1 MPIRLTVIGGGPGGY
16 TAAFAAARAGMS
28 VTLVESGNLG
38 GTCLNNGCIPTK
50 TLKASADAL
59 ELALRLSQFGITGQG
74 APAVDPAAVLARKE
88 KVCATLRGGLEK
100 ACASLGVR
108 LLKGRG
114 RLVHAGLV
122 EASTAEGPVSVVG
135 DRVILA
141 TGSGALELPGL
152 PVDHTHILT
161 SDDAL
166 ALDRVPA
173 SIAIVGGG
181 VIGCELAFI
190 YQAFGSKVTVVEG
203 QNRLLPLPSVD
214 ADMSALLQREMK
226 KRRIGC
232 ELGRTLKDVR
242 VEGGMVRAMLG
253 ASPFI
258 KEPTPAQMK
267 ETPIEAETVLVT
279 VGRAPNTAGLGLAEA
294 GVAVDGRGWIR
305 ADEHMRTSLPGVYAV
320 GDALGPSRI
329 MLAHVAAAEGL
340 CAVRDCLGH
349 DGRMDYSAV
358 PSGIFT
364 SPEIGCVGL
373 AEAGFRGGPRRAYGH
388 VPDARTRQGAG
399 HERTPR
405 HVQDR
410 FGRGHGQG
418 ARRTYRRG
426 PCHGSHR
433 GSRACP
439 ASGRVRPG
447 HRRNHPRPPHLGG
460 GPVRSRAFPRRGWR
474 MKHWGREGKPF

>member
-88 KVCATLRGGLEK
+88 KVCSTLRGGLEK

-122 EASTAEGPVSVVG
+122 EASTAEGPVSVEG

-305 ADEHMRTSLPGVYAV
+305 ADEHKRTSLHGV
-320 GDALGPSRI
+320 
-329 MLAHVAAAEGL
+329 
-340 CAVRDCLGH
+340 
-349 DGRMDYSAV
+349 
-358 PSGIFT
+358 
-364 SPEIGCVGL
+364 
-373 AEAGFRGGPRRAYGH
+373 
-388 VPDARTRQGAG
+388 
-399 HERTPR
+399 
-405 HVQDR
+405 
-410 FGRGHGQG
+410 
-418 ARRTYRRG
+418 
-426 PCHGSHR
+426 
-433 GSRACP
+433 
-439 ASGRVRPG
+439 
-447 HRRNHPRPPHLGG
+447 
-460 GPVRSRAFPRRGWR
+460 
-474 MKHWGREGKPF
+474 

>member
-88 KVCATLRGGLEK
+88 KVCSTLRGGLEK

-305 ADEHMRTSLPGVYAV
+305 ADEHMRTSLPGACMPWATRS
-320 GDALGPSRI
+320 GRPESCWPMSPPPRGCAPCAIALGMTGGWTIPPCRPASSRRPKS
-329 MLAHVAAAEGL
+329 AAWGL
-340 CAVRDCLGH
+340 PKRRL
-349 DGRMDYSAV
+349 
-358 PSGIFT
+358 
-364 SPEIGCVGL
+364 
-373 AEAGFRGGPRRAYGH
+373 PRRAATC
-388 VPDARTRQGAG
+388 VR
-399 HERTPR
+399 PR
-405 HVQDR
+405 SR
-410 FGRGHGQG
+410 CANS
-418 ARRTYRRG
+418 ARR
-426 PCHGSHR
+426 
-433 GSRACP
+433 
-439 ASGRVRPG
+439 RP
-447 HRRNHPRPPHLGG
+447 
-460 GPVRSRAFPRRGWR
+460 
-474 MKHWGREGKPF
+474 

>member
-74 APAVDPAAVLARKE
+74 APAVDPAAVLVRKE
-88 KVCATLRGGLEK
+88 KVCSTLRGGLEK

-122 EASTAEGPVSVVG
+122 EASTAEGPVSVEG

-242 VEGGMVRAMLG
+242 GEGGMVRAMLG
-253 ASPFI
+253 VAVHQGAHARTDEGNAHRSRNRAGHGGAR
-258 KEPTPAQMK
+258 AQYRR
-267 ETPIEAETVLVT
+267 ARAGRSRGRR
-279 VGRAPNTAGLGLAEA
+279 GRAGL
-294 GVAVDGRGWIR
+294 DTGR
-305 ADEHMRTSLPGVYAV
+305 
-320 GDALGPSRI
+320 
-329 MLAHVAAAEGL
+329 
-340 CAVRDCLGH
+340 
-349 DGRMDYSAV
+349 
-358 PSGIFT
+358 
-364 SPEIGCVGL
+364 
-373 AEAGFRGGPRRAYGH
+373 
-388 VPDARTRQGAG
+388 
-399 HERTPR
+399 
-405 HVQDR
+405 
-410 FGRGHGQG
+410 
-418 ARRTYRRG
+418 
-426 PCHGSHR
+426 
-433 GSRACP
+433 
-439 ASGRVRPG
+439 
-447 HRRNHPRPPHLGG
+447 
-460 GPVRSRAFPRRGWR
+460 
-474 MKHWGREGKPF
+474 